1 VRGRLANVP
10 ILIDDAPSEDLVAG
24 GLDPRALGVFDGA
37 TMAEGDAVGAV
48 THIRLF
54 KTNLERGAVDLD
66 HLAEE
71 IRITVLHETAHY
83 FGLEEDDLTKLG
95 LD

>member
-1 VRGRLANVP
+1 MPEDGALAADGHEHPAVQ
-10 ILIDDAPSEDLVAG
+10 AQ
-24 GLDPRALGVFDGA
+24 PRARPPTDP
-37 TMAEGDAVGAV
+37 E
-48 THIRLF
+48 
-54 KTNLERGAVDLD
+54 

-83 FGLEEDDLTKLG
+83 FGLDEDDLEALG

>member
-1 VRGRLANVP
+1 
-10 ILIDDAPSEDLVAG
+10 
-24 GLDPRALGVFDGA
+24 
-37 TMAEGDAVGAV
+37 M
-48 THIRLF
+48 
-54 KTNLERGAVDLD
+54 LD

-83 FGLEEDDLTKLG
+83 FGLDEEDLEAIG

>member
-1 VRGRLANVP
+1 MRTATPLVTN
-10 ILIDDAPSEDLVAG
+10 IL
-24 GLDPRALGVFDGA
+24 
-37 TMAEGDAVGAV
+37 
-48 THIRLF
+48 LF
-54 KTNLERGAVDLD
+54 KRSLERFATDED

-83 FGLEEDDLTKLG
+83 FGLDEDDLEALG